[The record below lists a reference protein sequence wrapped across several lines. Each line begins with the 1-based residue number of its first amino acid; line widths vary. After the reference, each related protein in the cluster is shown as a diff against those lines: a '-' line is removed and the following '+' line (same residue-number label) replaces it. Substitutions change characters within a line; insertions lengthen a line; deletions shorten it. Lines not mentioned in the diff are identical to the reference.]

1 MSQVNG
7 FGEQPA
13 ILVEGL
19 TKSFGEVHALRGIDL
34 SVPRGTVLGVLG
46 PNGAGKTT
54 AVRILTTLLLPDKGR
69 ALVEG
74 YDVVR
79 DAAAVRRSIG
89 LAGQSAAIQEELT
102 GQENLEII
110 GRLYHLSWPRARSRA
125 TELLE
130 QFGLSDAA
138 DRAAKTYSGG
148 MQRRL
153 DLAASLVGRPKV
165 LFLDEPTTGLDPR
178 SRLGM
183 WDIIR
188 SLVADG
194 TTLLLTTQY
203 LDEADELANEIVV
216 IDHGLVIAAGTSE
229 ELKGRVGGDVVEFTV
244 PDRGLIDNATAAI
257 TKIMERVGEVGGEP
271 SADLQTGM
279 VSLRVG
285 RPRLGSAGRGGAHPG
300 RRRGGNPRPRVAAA
314 VARRRVPGPDRARS
328 RGRGAGRAPSRAP
341 RRPARQGHGKDGVMT
356 AVAERT
362 GAPGLPAGPG
372 LGVRFRWAVTDTLTI
387 TRRNLLV
394 WMRVPAYLV
403 FTVIQPVIFVL
414 MFRYVFG
421 GAIPVNVPGGYVNFL
436 IPGIVAQT
444 AAFASFGTAIALA
457 MELKKGVIDR
467 LRSMPMARSA
477 VLAGRL
483 VADTGRMTVTI
494 LIIIGVGYAVGFRF
508 LNGFLP
514 AVAMILL
521 AIVFGVAICCIS
533 AFTGLAIGDEESV
546 QAFGLIWLFPLT
558 FLSSAFVPIA
568 TMPGWLQAFANNQP
582 VTYVVDT
589 MRALALGGPVAASL
603 WKSIA
608 WLAGIFI
615 VFLPLAVRA
624 YRRAS

>member
-7 FGEQPA
+7 IGEQPA

-19 TKSFGEVHALRGIDL
+19 TKSFGEVQALRGIDL

-54 AVRILTTLLLPDKGR
+54 AVRILTTLLLPDQGR

-102 GQENLEII
+102 GRENLEII
-110 GRLYHLSWPRARSRA
+110 GRLYHLSWPHARSRA
-125 TELLE
+125 VELLE

-244 PDRGLIDNATAAI
+244 PDRGLIDEATAAI
-257 TKIMERVGEVGGEP
+257 SKIGEP
-271 SADLQTGM
+271 LADPGNGV

-285 RPRLGSAGRGGAHPG
+285 SRGSDALVEVVRSLDAAGVETHGLALRRPSLDDVFLGLTGHAAEEEEPGGRRG
-300 RRRGGNPRPRVAAA
+300 RRGG
-314 VARRRVPGPDRARS
+314 RR
-328 RGRGAGRAPSRAP
+328 
-341 RRPARQGHGKDGVMT
+341 GKDM
-356 AVAERT
+356 ERT
-362 GAPGLPAGPG
+362 G
-372 LGVRFRWAVTDTLTI
+372 
-387 TRRNLLV
+387 
-394 WMRVPAYLV
+394 
-403 FTVIQPVIFVL
+403 
-414 MFRYVFG
+414 
-421 GAIPVNVPGGYVNFL
+421 
-436 IPGIVAQT
+436 
-444 AAFASFGTAIALA
+444 S
-457 MELKKGVIDR
+457 
-467 LRSMPMARSA
+467 
-477 VLAGRL
+477 
-483 VADTGRMTVTI
+483 
-494 LIIIGVGYAVGFRF
+494 
-508 LNGFLP
+508 
-514 AVAMILL
+514 
-521 AIVFGVAICCIS
+521 
-533 AFTGLAIGDEESV
+533 
-546 QAFGLIWLFPLT
+546 
-558 FLSSAFVPIA
+558 
-568 TMPGWLQAFANNQP
+568 
-582 VTYVVDT
+582 
-589 MRALALGGPVAASL
+589 
-603 WKSIA
+603 
-608 WLAGIFI
+608 
-615 VFLPLAVRA
+615 
-624 YRRAS
+624 

>member
-102 GQENLEII
+102 GRENLEII
-110 GRLYHLSWPRARSRA
+110 GRLYHLSWPHARSRA
-125 TELLE
+125 VELLE

-188 SLVADG
+188 SLAADG

-203 LDEADELANEIVV
+203 LDEADELADEIVV

-244 PDRGLIDNATAAI
+244 PDRGLIDNATAAVA
-257 TKIMERVGEVGGEP
+257 KIMEGVGEVGGEP
-271 SADLQTGM
+271 TADLETGT

-285 RPRLGSAGRGGAHPG
+285 SRGSDALVEVVRSLDAAGVETHGLGLRRPSLDDVFLALTGHAAEEEEPGG
-300 RRRGGNPRPRVAAA
+300 RRRG
-314 VARRRVPGPDRARS
+314 RRG
-328 RGRGAGRAPSRAP
+328 GRR
-341 RRPARQGHGKDGVMT
+341 GKDM
-356 AVAERT
+356 ERT
-362 GAPGLPAGPG
+362 
-372 LGVRFRWAVTDTLTI
+372 
-387 TRRNLLV
+387 
-394 WMRVPAYLV
+394 
-403 FTVIQPVIFVL
+403 
-414 MFRYVFG
+414 
-421 GAIPVNVPGGYVNFL
+421 
-436 IPGIVAQT
+436 
-444 AAFASFGTAIALA
+444 AS
-457 MELKKGVIDR
+457 
-467 LRSMPMARSA
+467 
-477 VLAGRL
+477 
-483 VADTGRMTVTI
+483 
-494 LIIIGVGYAVGFRF
+494 
-508 LNGFLP
+508 
-514 AVAMILL
+514 
-521 AIVFGVAICCIS
+521 
-533 AFTGLAIGDEESV
+533 
-546 QAFGLIWLFPLT
+546 
-558 FLSSAFVPIA
+558 
-568 TMPGWLQAFANNQP
+568 
-582 VTYVVDT
+582 
-589 MRALALGGPVAASL
+589 
-603 WKSIA
+603 
-608 WLAGIFI
+608 
-615 VFLPLAVRA
+615 
-624 YRRAS
+624 